1 MSVSQRFKV
10 PLFSWRGRT
19 DVCCYS
25 DCLRWE
31 WCCCPLCC
39 LSLTVLIIF
48 LFRLFEV
55 GVVLVLPVLSLTVL
69 IMLLFRLFEV
79 GVVLVPPVLSLT
91 VLSDTPHLV
100 SLVLLLPAI
109 LIIILNLVKV
119 CSHPNIVPLYSTCSS
134 WTVLVV
140 MSTIFHWW
148 NFGVLFT
155 WTQNVKKKLPS
166 KSLPKLYDTFGY

>member
-1 MSVSQRFKV
+1 M
-10 PLFSWRGRT
+10 
-19 DVCCYS
+19 
-25 DCLRWE
+25 
-31 WCCCPLCC
+31 
-39 LSLTVLIIF
+39 LIIF

-119 CSHPNIVPLYSTCSS
+119 CSHPNTVPLYSTCSS
-134 WTVLVV
+134 
-140 MSTIFHWW
+140 
-148 NFGVLFT
+148 
-155 WTQNVKKKLPS
+155 
-166 KSLPKLYDTFGY
+166 